1 MAGLN
6 KKLLQFQQKGKS
18 EKEIKDLQV
27 QIEKIQ
33 AENSAEQDPFQF
45 DDAVPLTRMQT
56 EAEFAQ
62 KSARAKA
69 LELALQSASGDQPPE
84 EEVPKVYGLQAAK
97 IAKADS
103 LGLSLEDAKKPK
115 KQADKS
121 LRDIFKIGAHVLK

>member
-1 MAGLN
+1 MAGLS
-6 KKLLQFQQKGKS
+6 KKLLQFQRKGKS
-18 EKEIKDLQV
+18 EKEIKDIQV
-27 QIEKIQ
+27 QIKKIQ

-84 EEVPKVYGLQAAK
+84 EEAPKVYGLQAAK